1 MGNEQSSASKTSG
14 VPFVS
19 WRTPAAGAG
28 DSTSAIAEGAA
39 GAMSV
44 HFAEPSC
51 YKYDNVAPVVTASV
65 VFTDPPKA
73 DSELVNRQALLGCIA
88 VIERGGRVHFP
99 EIVRRVLA
107 AGAVGCIFIERS
119 PTAEAR
125 QSLFDGFHSSGR
137 QQVRIP
143 IVLLAKFH
151 ADQFLRDKPARVSI
165 ELLAREQAIRHVVMD
180 DAYFAVATAARAGD
194 VELLKHLLY
203 SDSTGSV
210 LEVYYVVLRAD
221 CVLLLTIRM
230 CRKFPKL

>member
-1 MGNEQSSASKTSG
+1 MGNEQSSGNRTSG

-19 WRTPAAGAG
+19 WRTPAAGSAANAG
-28 DSTSAIAEGAA
+28 AEAAATA

-51 YKYDNVAPVVTASV
+51 YKYDKVAPVVTAPV

-73 DSELVNRQALLGCIA
+73 DSELVNRQALLGAIA

-151 ADQFLRDKPARVSI
+151 ADQLLRDKPTRVSI
-165 ELLAREQAIRHVVMD
+165 ELLARDQAIRHVVME

-203 SDSTGSV
+203 ADSTGSV
-210 LEVYYVVLRAD
+210 LEVGRA
-221 CVLLLTIRM
+221 LS
-230 CRKFPKL
+230 